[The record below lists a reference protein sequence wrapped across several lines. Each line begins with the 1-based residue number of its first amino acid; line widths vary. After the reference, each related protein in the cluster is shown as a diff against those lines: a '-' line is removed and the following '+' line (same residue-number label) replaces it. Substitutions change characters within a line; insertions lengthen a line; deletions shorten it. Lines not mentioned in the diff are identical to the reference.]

1 MIYQKFL
8 VLFFFSYYFII
19 FLVGVYMKFCA
30 CRMYCK
36 YVISIINKA
45 VTKRRALY
53 VSDELLENE
62 LYESYLKLEKLLKLE
77 S

>member
-1 MIYQKFL
+1 
-8 VLFFFSYYFII
+8 
-19 FLVGVYMKFCA
+19 
-30 CRMYCK
+30 MYCK

>member
-1 MIYQKFL
+1 
-8 VLFFFSYYFII
+8 
-19 FLVGVYMKFCA
+19 MKFCA